1 VQAVILAAGSGLR
14 LRPITETVPKGLVR
28 IDKKSLLQ
36 YSLDI
41 LSKFGIHEVIMVVG
55 YLSEKISKEFGE
67 AYKDIRITYLI
78 NKKYDR
84 TGSMYSFSRARRDIG
99 EDIILL
105 ESDLLYEPRAVEL
118 IINSPYQ
125 NCLLVAPARGTGDEV
140 YICIDKHRRIT
151 DLGKHIHSSRKAK
164 ALGELVGISRFSLRF
179 LEMLFIKAEEDY
191 QNGKLNLHYE
201 ECVFAGSTL
210 QNPVYAL
217 FGRNLIWT
225 EIDTTDDLVR
235 ARESIF
241 PRIKSVSEKI
251 STSRE
256 QNNGD

>member
-1 VQAVILAAGSGLR
+1 
-14 LRPITETVPKGLVR
+14 
-28 IDKKSLLQ
+28 
-36 YSLDI
+36 
-41 LSKFGIHEVIMVVG
+41 
-55 YLSEKISKEFGE
+55 
-67 AYKDIRITYLI
+67 
-78 NKKYDR
+78 
-84 TGSMYSFSRARRDIG
+84 
-99 EDIILL
+99 
-105 ESDLLYEPRAVEL
+105 
-118 IINSPYQ
+118 
-125 NCLLVAPARGTGDEV
+125 
-140 YICIDKHRRIT
+140 
-151 DLGKHIHSSRKAK
+151 
-164 ALGELVGISRFSLRF
+164 
-179 LEMLFIKAEEDY
+179 MLFIKAEEDY